1 MMDAEGLTGP
11 VNIGNPDEFTILEL
25 ASLAIELSRSGSKLV
40 YHPARPDDP
49 VRRRPDISL
58 AKARLGWT
66 PKIPLRQG
74 LGLTVEHF
82 RKELGLTSA

>member
-1 MMDAEGLTGP
+1 
-11 VNIGNPDEFTILEL
+11 
-25 ASLAIELSRSGSKLV
+25 
-40 YHPARPDDP
+40 

-58 AKARLGWT
+58 AKERLGWT

-74 LGLTVEHF
+74 LATTIEHF